1 MFSILQTWLYLQRNF
16 NSYLNISFFFT
27 VSSTTYTEGLDCWT
41 KKMSWTHTHTHTRNG
56 QELRTRSIFVSQ
68 IIKKSFTITQGVH
81 VRSTSRPQ
89 LKISHTKS
97 SHTSRRARNSLPL
110 NLFHV
115 YYWCHLVTEKS
126 TANLVT
132 YFFFF
137 LWNSG
142 TFTCPLSTT
151 TTSLSQ
157 ISLICVIL
165 QYSEILVGYES
176 SDSKPKFSTTW
187 LTFSYFHD
195 NVQDLLITIQ
205 SNFRENTRQF
215 NRNFPHEPRKKPK
228 TLLNSHRWM
237 CLQTTGIIFWLFAIL
252 FL

>member
-1 MFSILQTWLYLQRNF
+1 MLWLMKLDVFYHVLNLTNMALSTEEFQF
-16 NSYLNISFFFT
+16 LIFLNISFFFT

-132 YFFFF
+132 YFFF
-137 LWNSG
+137 
-142 TFTCPLSTT
+142 
-151 TTSLSQ
+151 
-157 ISLICVIL
+157 
-165 QYSEILVGYES
+165 LV
-176 SDSKPKFSTTW
+176 KFGNI
-187 LTFSYFHD
+187 Y
-195 NVQDLLITIQ
+195 V
-205 SNFRENTRQF
+205 
-215 NRNFPHEPRKKPK
+215 P
-228 TLLNSHRWM
+228 
-237 CLQTTGIIFWLFAIL
+237 AIDYYY
-252 FL
+252 